1 MNKAD
6 IWDMCVK
13 QNIFE
18 GYQDIM
24 LPKIQEIFEKT
35 LENNINDSNIIEK
48 IRENLKEIKTI
59 DYKDL
64 MPKENIKT
72 IDFSD
77 KDEGPISNIEELIKK
92 KQDERNLYNDI
103 SLNNLGFIEQEN
115 TPQIQNGSNPIK
127 QTYIN
132 DIANI
137 NVEKLYKLLNNQNEL
152 LEKIVLSQITILEKL
167 SIINIKK

>member
-35 LENNINDSNIIEK
+35 LEDNINEPNIIEK
-48 IRENLKEIKTI
+48 IRENLKEINTI
-59 DYKDL
+59 EYKDL

-72 IDFSD
+72 INFSD
-77 KDEGPISNIEELIKK
+77 KDEEPITNIEELIKK
-92 KQDERNLYNDI
+92 K
-103 SLNNLGFIEQEN
+103 
-115 TPQIQNGSNPIK
+115 
-127 QTYIN
+127 
-132 DIANI
+132 
-137 NVEKLYKLLNNQNEL
+137 
-152 LEKIVLSQITILEKL
+152 
-167 SIINIKK
+167 KKMKEIYTMIYL

>member
-35 LENNINDSNIIEK
+35 LEDNINEPNIIEK
-48 IRENLKEIKTI
+48 IRENLKEINTI
-59 DYKDL
+59 EYKDL

-72 IDFSD
+72 INFSD
-77 KDEGPISNIEELIKK
+77 KDEEPITNIEELIKK
-92 KQDERNLYNDI
+92 KQDERNLHNDI

-115 TPQIQNGSNPIK
+115 TQQIHNGTNPIK
-127 QTYIN
+127 STYVN
-132 DIANI
+132 DISNI

-152 LEKIVLSQITILEKL
+152 LEKMVLSQITILEKL

>member
-13 QNIFE
+13 QYIFE

>member
-35 LENNINDSNIIEK
+35 LENNINDSTIIEK

-115 TPQIQNGSNPIK
+115 TPQIQN
-127 QTYIN
+127 